1 METLSGRTL
10 ADRYYL
16 RKLVGSGGMADVY
29 LAWDQL
35 RNAKMAVKILRRDLS
50 SDPQFFDRFATEAK
64 FLKTLEH
71 PNIVRLYDFKREDEI
86 AFIVMQWVDGSNLR
100 QVLTKSRNAL
110 PLEDCSRVLSAVCS
124 ALHFAHGNKIYHC
137 DIKPANIMLDI
148 KGNSFDTLLTDFGVS
163 QLAGQAS
170 RGGTPTYM
178 SPEQFMGGVIDV
190 RTDVYAL
197 GVTLYEILSGGNA
210 PYSGLSLHSEGSTT
224 RERIAWEHLN
234 FPPPRLTSINPGC
247 SQAIENV
254 VLTAMEKN
262 PENRYP
268 SVMSFF
274 SAFEQA
280 RSTTH
285 TNTAREPSNLE
296 AFISQFTSQAK
307 SGNTT
312 IFGGKFGAGAK
323 PGSAADDKVL
333 FPERGFFNKPLDK
346 GLNVAGREPILLE
359 RSGLHVGRQLTI
371 PMGETSIGR
380 GSQAQIK
387 LEGETV
393 SRQHAT
399 LIRTKRAVYIRDDQ
413 SSFGTFIN
421 GVRIFKPTQLN
432 LGDIVQI
439 GSQQVFEYT
448 RG

>member
-1 METLSGRTL
+1 MESLSGRTL

-16 RKLVGSGGMADVY
+16 RELVGSGGMADVY

-64 FLKTLEH
+64 ILKTLEH
-71 PNIVRLYDFKREDEI
+71 PNIVRLYDFKREDEF

-100 QVLTKSRNAL
+100 QVLTKSGNAL
-110 PLEDCSRVLSAVCS
+110 SLEDCSRVLSAVCS
-124 ALHFAHGNKIYHC
+124 ALHFAHENKIYHC
-137 DIKPANIMLDI
+137 DVKPANIMLDI

-163 QLAGQAS
+163 QLAGQAT

-178 SPEQFMGGVIDV
+178 SPEQFMGGVIDA

-197 GVTLYEILSGGNA
+197 GITLYEILSGGNT
-210 PYSGLSLHSEGSTT
+210 PYSGMSLHGEGSTT

-234 FPPPRLTSINPGC
+234 SPPPRLTSINPGC

-254 VLTAMEKN
+254 VLTTMEKN
-262 PENRYP
+262 PENRYQ

-280 RSTTH
+280 RSATH
-285 TNTAREPSNLE
+285 TNTARDNTNLE
-296 AFISQFTSQAK
+296 ALISQFTSQVK
-307 SGNTT
+307 TGNTT
-312 IFGGKFGAGAK
+312 IFGGRFGASIKTGT
-323 PGSAADDKVL
+323 AAVERVL
-333 FPERGFFNKPLDK
+333 FPEPGNFIKPLDNS
-346 GLNVAGREPILLE
+346 LNVAGRTPILLE
-359 RSGLHVGRQLTI
+359 RSGLYVGRQLMI

-380 GSQAQIK
+380 GSQSQIK
-387 LEGETV
+387 LEGATV

-399 LIRTKRAVYIRDDQ
+399 VIRTKRAVYIRDDQ
-413 SSFGTFIN
+413 SSFGTFVN
-421 GVRIFKPTQLN
+421 GVRVFRPTQLK